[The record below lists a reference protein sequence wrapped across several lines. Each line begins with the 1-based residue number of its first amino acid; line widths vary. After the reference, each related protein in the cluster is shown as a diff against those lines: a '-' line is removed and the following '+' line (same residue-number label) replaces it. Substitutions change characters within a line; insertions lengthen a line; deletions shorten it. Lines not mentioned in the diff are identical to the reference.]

1 MVSGMFVL
9 PLTEHAAYSSLFRLS
24 KKHVRSQACLA
35 SHCAHRFCS
44 FGCLPALATGGCHAE
59 SLEKCYEIR
68 AKAAGV
74 ATPLACTCAE
84 KIIHCTYLCRR
95 VYAAPKAQSFH
106 ALKPCLES
114 RCHMLAPKTSLAH
127 VTRTDHMQHAKCLAQ
142 RLDNNETKHAVAQF
156 LARAQLQLTPFPI
169 LFFAAPAGENV
180 VSFRRKWT
188 QSKLCG

>member
-142 RLDNNETKHAVAQF
+142 RLDNNKTKHAVAQF
-156 LARAQLQLTPFPI
+156 LATSFPPRHPPCSMREPI
-169 LFFAAPAGENV
+169 
-180 VSFRRKWT
+180 
-188 QSKLCG
+188 